1 MKKMFPNDLTEKY
14 KIWQNDTFIKKKIHF
29 ERLAKE
35 GQSPKYIIISC
46 VDSRV
51 DPNSIFKS
59 EPGEFLVHRNIA
71 NVVPPYD
78 YIAEHSGTIAAIE
91 FGVTVLNIKNI
102 VIMGHSGCGGIKNG
116 YKMCKDDFSD
126 TNSAISNWLKLLKP
140 SFSKLTNMN
149 EDESIK
155 DLEKESIKISI
166 ENLKSYPFI
175 SKKLDSKEIN
185 IYGSWID
192 IGSGTI
198 HALDFASNI
207 FQLI

>member
-1 MKKMFPNDLTEKY
+1 MFPQDLIEKY
-14 KIWQNDTFIKKKIHF
+14 KDWQNDIFLKKKKHF
-29 ERLAKE
+29 ERLARE
-35 GQSPKYIIISC
+35 GQTPKYIIISC

-71 NVVPPYD
+71 NIVPPYD
-78 YIAEHSGTIAAIE
+78 YITEHSGTIAAIE

-102 VIMGHSGCGGIKNG
+102 IVMGHSSCGGIKNG
-116 YKMCKDDFSD
+116 YSMCKENSFD
-126 TNSAISNWLKLLKP
+126 TNSSISNWLNLLKP
-140 SFSKLTNMN
+140 SFNKITNLN

-155 DLEKESIKISI
+155 DLEKVSIKTSI

-175 SKKLDSKEIN
+175 RVKLDSKEIN

-192 IGSGTI
+192 IGSGKIYT
-198 HALDFASNI
+198 LDFESSI
-207 FQLI
+207 FEPI